1 MIAAGVIAY
10 QASQIPQI
18 EDIEDTIKGLLKSMA
33 STTGESVDGIESFSI
48 TELLDGI
55 GMGLIIAGCVL
66 LVLSFLVVAVP
77 AIQGYIKDGLL
88 ESLKNYKGFGSSEVS
103 TLGWMFVMKEMEC
116 CGVSGYQDFA
126 KTYTTDWKTPGRV
139 SSALD
144 APLVCCITEPSD
156 TPHDSDFDC
165 ARVNGPLAIH
175 TDGCFDKVWGL
186 VLGNPTYAAIGYTT
200 AFVFQS
206 NSLTFV
212 AIGVVAKLA
221 SDIDI
226 INGLED
232 QVKEYLNSTTANIG
246 TSNNGTNDLS
256 ITEHLDGIALI
267 FIISG
272 CVLFFLSFC
281 GCCGALCN
289 SKTAMTIIQD
299 AIKDVL
305 FESLENYKGLGN
317 FDVTT
322 LGWMF
327 FMKEMNCCGV
337 NGYLDFNRT
346 HTDNWRK
353 PGLVSTD
360 LDAPIVCCVTE
371 PLSHSDTDTSC
382 AREETFDI
390 HTQGCFAAVWDVTM
404 GNSLITGTV
413 FPVAFVFQLLLIIFS
428 CMLIAGHKDQKQT
441 AGSVY
446 VD

>member
-1 MIAAGVIAY
+1 M
-10 QASQIPQI
+10 
-18 EDIEDTIKGLLKSMA
+18 
-33 STTGESVDGIESFSI
+33 SF
-48 TELLDGI
+48 EC
-55 GMGLIIAGCVL
+55 MGRI
-66 LVLSFLVVAVP
+66 FVAVLNL
-77 AIQGYIKDGLL
+77 I
-88 ESLKNYKGFGSSEVS
+88 F
-103 TLGWMFVMKEMEC
+103 M
-116 CGVSGYQDFA
+116 
-126 KTYTTDWKTPGRV
+126 
-139 SSALD
+139 
-144 APLVCCITEPSD
+144 
-156 TPHDSDFDC
+156 
-165 ARVNGPLAIH
+165 
-175 TDGCFDKVWGL
+175 
-186 VLGNPTYAAIGYTT
+186 
-200 AFVFQS
+200 S

-212 AIGVVAKLA
+212 AIGVVIKVA
-221 SDIDI
+221 SNIGF

-289 SKTAMTIIQD
+289 SKTAMTIYAIIITVMFVAEIIVVILLYAANTIQD

-346 HTDNWRK
+346 HTDNWRN

>member
-1 MIAAGVIAY
+1 MSLECMGRMFVALFNLFFMSPSLSLIAA
-10 QASQIPQI
+10 
-18 EDIEDTIKGLLKSMA
+18 
-33 STTGESVDGIESFSI
+33 
-48 TELLDGI
+48 
-55 GMGLIIAGCVL
+55 
-66 LVLSFLVVAVP
+66 
-77 AIQGYIKDGLL
+77 
-88 ESLKNYKGFGSSEVS
+88 
-103 TLGWMFVMKEMEC
+103 
-116 CGVSGYQDFA
+116 
-126 KTYTTDWKTPGRV
+126 
-139 SSALD
+139 
-144 APLVCCITEPSD
+144 
-156 TPHDSDFDC
+156 
-165 ARVNGPLAIH
+165 
-175 TDGCFDKVWGL
+175 
-186 VLGNPTYAAIGYTT
+186 
-200 AFVFQS
+200 
-206 NSLTFV
+206 
-212 AIGVVAKLA
+212 GVVAKLA
-221 SDIDI
+221 SDMDF

-246 TSNNGTNDLS
+246 TSNNGINDLS
-256 ITEHLDGIALI
+256 ITEYLDGMALI

-337 NGYLDFNRT
+337 NGYWDFNST

-353 PGLVSTD
+353 PGLVSTH

-371 PLSHSDTDTSC
+371 PLSPSYTDTSC
-382 AREETFDI
+382 AREETCDI
-390 HTQGCFAAVWDVTM
+390 HTQGCFAAVWDAIM

-428 CMLIAGHKDQKQT
+428 CMLIAGHKDKKQT
-441 AGSVY
+441 GGSVY